1 MTPQRRR
8 VFLGSAAAAAGGGG
22 AFVLLPKDVD
32 AQGDAVGMALDREL
46 VAAVRLMARNQTGE
60 GPRRVAAIF
69 RLMAI
74 HHAPG
79 DAGFRA
85 ALRAQV
91 RAAGRDAVLQQTM
104 DPVELQGNV
113 RQFGFGFKV
122 IPPTPPRA
130 IREKVL
136 DEFLAR
142 GLTPF
147 RRRAAGS
154 FDRAGEELDRRA
166 GAIPPVI
173 DNTEACRMQDTVS
186 DTCSAG
192 AALASMVAPGSPVC
206 FGVTA
211 AVITQVALLY
221 YCGAAMLPR
230 GESARRAPGTNSPP
244 VP

>member
-32 AQGDAVGMALDREL
+32 AQSDAVGLALDREL

-69 RLMAI
+69 RLLAI

-79 DAGFRA
+79 DAAFRA

-104 DPVELQGNV
+104 DLVELRGNV
-113 RQFGFGFKV
+113 LQFGFSFEV
-122 IPPTPPRA
+122 IPPTPTRA

-136 DEFLAR
+136 DEISR
-142 GLTPF
+142 PW
-147 RRRAAGS
+147 
-154 FDRAGEELDRRA
+154 FDAL
-166 GAIPPVI
+166 PP
-173 DNTEACRMQDTVS
+173 AC
-186 DTCSAG
+186 G
-192 AALASMVAPGSPVC
+192 
-206 FGVTA
+206 
-211 AVITQVALLY
+211 
-221 YCGAAMLPR
+221 
-230 GESARRAPGTNSPP
+230 
-244 VP
+244 